1 MRMNT
6 QRILAALLSLVL
18 LLALAPAGWADGEES
33 GGETGGGGDASV
45 LTAPMPAAGVNL
57 DPGANTVN
65 INLVPSDKV
74 GTKFESDIVKANLV
88 ADLYLVAAAVKD
100 ENYDTYHYE
109 FVGNAPVVIADANIF
124 QDSLADDPDPAKQN
138 KYDTMLRTFSP
149 LAQAFAKSIFTYE
162 GIDAEKFPT
171 KTAAATGTTIKVEG
185 LDPGLYMLVLHG
197 SDLKQQSEDEDECY
211 VTTMKKSGGGKYNE
225 YGSAD
230 TDIVATRAYSDD
242 YEFLFEPQM
251 ITVPTRVDDE
261 GTQQYNTA
269 YGTKWSNEL
278 TIVAKPDWKPRNGI
292 LKITKTLT
300 NFADLSKDGT
310 YIEPM
315 TFSFSVVG
323 VDKDGKTVYQKE
335 VALSVKS
342 PVNETEVV
350 TLKDI
355 PIGTMVTVTE
365 TYSGA
370 HATGSTDPQTV
381 EILAPTETTNADGTT
396 TTVTSSVSF
405 TNTNTNTHRGG
416 HGVEN
421 KFEFNKETGGWGWI
435 ANGTPQS
442 DTSWNEGEEQ

>member
-6 QRILAALLSLVL
+6 QRILAVLLSLVL
-18 LLALAPAGWADGEES
+18 LLALAPAGWAEGGDGNT
-33 GGETGGGGDASV
+33 GGDNTGGGEVPILS
-45 LTAPMPAAGVNL
+45 APMPATGVNL
-57 DPGANTVN
+57 DPGANTVT
-65 INLVPSDKV
+65 INLVPSDKI
-74 GTKFESDIVKANLV
+74 GTKFESDIVKAKIV

-109 FVGNAPVVIADANIF
+109 FVGNAPVVIADASVF
-124 QDSLADDPDPAKQN
+124 QDSLEDDPDPEKQN
-138 KYDTMLRTFSP
+138 QYDTMLRTFSP

-162 GIDAEKFPT
+162 GLDTGAYPT
-171 KTAAATGTTIKVEG
+171 KTATATGTTIKVEG

-197 SDLKQQSEDEDECY
+197 SDLAQKAEDEDEAY
-211 VTTMKKSGGGKYNE
+211 VTTMTKAGGGQYNE

-230 TDIVATRAYSDD
+230 TDIIATRAYSDD

-251 ITVPTRVDDE
+251 ITMPTRLDDE
-261 GTQQYNTA
+261 GNQQYNTA

-300 NFADLSKDGT
+300 NYADLSKDGT
-310 YIEPM
+310 FEPM

-323 VDKDGKTVYQKE
+323 VDKDGNIVYQKE
-335 VALSVKS
+335 VALSVDS
-342 PVNETEVV
+342 PVSEKEVI

-370 HATGSTDPQTV
+370 HATGSTGPQTV
-381 EILAPTETTNADGTT
+381 EILAPTETTGEDGST
-396 TTVTSSVSF
+396 TTVTANVSF
-405 TNTNTNTHRGG
+405 TNTNNDTHRGG
-416 HGVEN
+416 HGIEN
-421 KFEFNKETGGWGWI
+421 KFTFNKETGGWGWV
-435 ANGTPQS
+435 ATGGDGPNPES
-442 DTSWNEGEEQ
+442 EVN